1 MRRLNRPALVVIT
14 LVLLVLVVVGRL
26 GAALRSPPARARLA
40 PPAALPGELVGPA
53 PWPRNVSQLRARLT
67 AIGLPALAAGGTALH
82 IHQHLDVFVHGRP
95 VTVPAGIGIDAA
107 GRFVSPL
114 HTHDST
120 GVVHVESP
128 TVQLFTLA
136 EFFGVWGVRFTPS
149 CLGGYCA
156 GDGNRLRVFVDGRP
170 VVGDPL
176 HVPLEEHEEIVV
188 AFGTPA
194 ELPRPIPSSY
204 AFPAGL

>member
-1 MRRLNRPALVVIT
+1 VRRLNRHALVVIT

-26 GAALRSPPARARLA
+26 GAALRSAPAQARLA
-40 PPAALPGELVGPA
+40 PPPALPGELLGPA
-53 PWPRNVSQLRARLT
+53 PWPRNVDRLGARLA
-67 AIGLPALAAGGTALH
+67 AIGLPALSASGTALH
-82 IHQHLDVFVHGRP
+82 IHQHLDVFVHGRR
-95 VTVPAGIGIDAA
+95 VTVPAGIGIDAT

-128 TVQLFTLA
+128 TVQLFTLGQ
-136 EFFGVWGVRFTPS
+136 FFGVWGVRFTPS

-156 GDGNRLRVFVDGRP
+156 GGGDRLRVFLDGRP

-176 HVPLEEHEEIVV
+176 LVPLEEHEEIVV
-188 AFGTPA
+188 AFGTRA
-194 ELPRPIPSSY
+194 ELPDPVPSSY